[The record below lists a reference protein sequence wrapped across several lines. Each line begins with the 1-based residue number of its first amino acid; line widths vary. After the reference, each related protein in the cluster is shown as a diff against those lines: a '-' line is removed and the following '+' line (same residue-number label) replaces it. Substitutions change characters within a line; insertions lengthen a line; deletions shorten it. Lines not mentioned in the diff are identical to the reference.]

1 MITDNRQPAKLAAS
15 LLLILCRVS
24 ENGAVGFLIAQPLP
38 LPGEAALLLCTEVRS
53 E

>member
-24 ENGAVGFLIAQPLP
+24 ENGAVGLFIARPLVPFPERPGLFLYGGL
-38 LPGEAALLLCTEVRS
+38 R
-53 E
+53 